1 MKTLGLVLKTRNEI
15 DNLQKL
21 THPHITRLFRVISTP
36 SDIFLIMELVSG
48 GELFSHITKNGSL
61 PVKES
66 RRYFQQIISG
76 ISYCHKHMIV
86 HRDLVGSLPLFRTI
100 RLSERNSLESTR

>member
-1 MKTLGLVLKTRNEI
+1 MKGLGTVNKTRNEI

-36 SDIFLIMELVSG
+36 SDIFLVMELVSG
-48 GELFSHITKNGSL
+48 GELFSYITRKGAL
-61 PVKES
+61 PIRES

-76 ISYCHKHMIV
+76 VSYCHNHMIV
-86 HRDLVGSLPLFRTI
+86 HRDLVCFILFPFVNQKICTHK
-100 RLSERNSLESTR
+100 